1 MAAERTMKGLTAMV
15 LSIAAITAHVE
26 ASDPTPR
33 LSVGGAVFWIGQTEE
48 VARMAIP
55 DGYRSEPTEGGWTLR
70 ANSGNAQPYFIIVAV
85 SKGRVTRVGL
95 NWPVGSSVRMEA
107 YSALLADAFPNGESC
122 QMVPRASKS
131 EGGIIRRMEF
141 LCGVRRLTTTVGD
154 WPMGHTADIT
164 LE

>member
-1 MAAERTMKGLTAMV
+1 
-15 LSIAAITAHVE
+15 
-26 ASDPTPR
+26 
-33 LSVGGAVFWIGQTEE
+33 
-48 VARMAIP
+48 VARTAIP
-55 DGYRSEPTEGGWTLR
+55 DGYRSEPTEAGWTLR
-70 ANSGNAQPYFIIVAV
+70 ANSGTAQPYFITVAV

-141 LCGVRRLTTTVGD
+141 SCGVRRLTTTVGD